1 MSFMVPYGTS
11 VRAYGD
17 NDRYGTTGT
26 GKYNTIVGKEPIND
40 YGELA
45 CTKVTRSHRWEFYR
59 TVERPQVD
67 KDETAETAVEVRSA
81 IGYWQKLISGRD
93 FEYSFTV
100 GFENSKESSEVKT
113 ETDSKSR

>member
-1 MSFMVPYGTS
+1 MVPYGTS

-17 NDRYGTTGT
+17 TDRYGTTGT

-45 CTKVTRSHRWEFYR
+45 CTKINSYTHRWELYR
-59 TVERPQVD
+59 TIERPHVD
-67 KDETAETAVEVRSA
+67 KDETTETFEATEKA
-81 IGYWQKLISGRD
+81 IGYWQKLISGQD

-100 GFENSKESSEVKT
+100 GYENSEG
-113 ETDSKSR
+113 